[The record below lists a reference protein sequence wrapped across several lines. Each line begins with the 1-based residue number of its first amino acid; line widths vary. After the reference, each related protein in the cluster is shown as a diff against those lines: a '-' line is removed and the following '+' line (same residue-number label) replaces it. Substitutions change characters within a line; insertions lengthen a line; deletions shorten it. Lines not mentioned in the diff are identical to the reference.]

1 MIKIISFDLDGTLM
15 KSTFADLVW
24 LEGLPRIYASEKE
37 VDVEESKQYIKKE
50 YDKIGDN
57 KVEWYDI
64 GYWFNRF
71 NLHSN
76 WMDLLD
82 KYRYAVEVYPEVPN
96 VLKRLD
102 KKSDLII
109 ISNARREFIEIELEE
124 AGLRKYFTYV
134 FSSTSDFHRVKKIT
148 QFYLMICDKLNIN
161 PDEMIHMGDH
171 EKFDYQIP
179 KKIGITSFYLNRTKT
194 NSGKFIASD
203 LEEFEKRI
211 DKLLV

>member
-1 MIKIISFDLDGTLM
+1 M